1 MKKYITK
8 ENNELKIVIPISGKF
23 SVLVVGVV
31 HGDEPQGEVLINRYL
46 KLVNGKSN
54 IGFIPVLNPDGLKNN
69 TRVNSNG
76 VDINR
81 NFPAKNWEKSEKNDY
96 YGGNS
101 PASEIETKFLIDVI
115 AKYNPKLILTIH
127 APYKV
132 VNYDG
137 EAKVY
142 ANEISKIIGY
152 PVNSDIGYPTPGSFG
167 SYAGIDK
174 NIPVIT
180 LELDETLDI
189 VELQSSVFK
198 VFNYLE
204 TLIL

>member
-1 MKKYITK
+1 MKKFITK
-8 ENNELKIVIPISGKF
+8 ENNELKIIIPESENF

-31 HGDEPQGEVLINRYL
+31 HGDEPQGEMLISKYL
-46 KLVNGKSN
+46 KLVNGHSN
-54 IGFIPVLNPDGLKNN
+54 IAFIPVLNPDGLKNN

-81 NFPAKNWEKSEKNDY
+81 NFPAKNWEKTEINDY
-96 YGGNS
+96 YGGGS
-101 PASEIETKFLIDVI
+101 PGSEVETKFLINI
-115 AKYNPKLILTIH
+115 INTYSPKLILTLH

-137 EAKVY
+137 NAKKY
-142 ANEISKIIGY
+142 AEEISKIMNY
-152 PVNSDIGYPTPGSFG
+152 PVSSDIGYPTPGSLG

-174 NIPVIT
+174 NIPIIT
-180 LELDETLDI
+180 LELDETAPNSD
-189 VELQSSVFK
+189 LQFLVFK